1 MTVLYYTIFYF
12 LREIFKMFIRIVQRN
27 ILYEEKEFNIVEEKI
42 NAVIEE
48 CENNNN
54 QNQNNNNNNNE
65 NIVIEQKDFFDC

>member
-1 MTVLYYTIFYF
+1 
-12 LREIFKMFIRIVQRN
+12 MFIRIVQRN